1 MPSYITNDLP
11 LVASL
16 LASPIA
22 PILFSIVSFRSSQ
35 STFHKTIRFRRVH
48 FATDIID
55 TAGMD
60 EYSRLSR
67 NASVGVHGYVMM
79 YSITSLQSFQKISQ
93 INTTLLNMLG
103 DAPDVP
109 RILVGSMSDLQ
120 SERAVTT
127 AQGQELADEWGVP
140 FMECSSLK
148 DENIR

>member
-1 MPSYITNDLP
+1 MKFGGRDTNEKSNVIRDSCIAKVGKTSLTTSFVNGNFSQSYDPTIE
-11 LVASL
+11 
-16 LASPIA
+16 
-22 PILFSIVSFRSSQ
+22 

-55 TAGMD
+55 TAGID

-67 NASVGVHGYVMM
+67 NASVGVHGYVMV
-79 YSITSLQSFQKISQ
+79 YSIASEQSFEKIQQ

-120 SERAVTT
+120 GERKV
-127 AQGQELADEWGVP
+127 GLP
-140 FMECSSLK
+140 FFFFFLCS
-148 DENIR
+148 

>member
-1 MPSYITNDLP
+1 MNGNFSQSYDPTIE
-11 LVASL
+11 
-16 LASPIA
+16 
-22 PILFSIVSFRSSQ
+22 

-55 TAGMD
+55 TAGID

-67 NASVGVHGYVMM
+67 NASVGVHGYVMV
-79 YSITSLQSFQKISQ
+79 YSIASEQSFEKIQQ

-120 SERAVTT
+120 GERKV
-127 AQGQELADEWGVP
+127 GLP
-140 FMECSSLK
+140 FFFFFLRS
-148 DENIR
+148 